1 MRKLLIVTVAA
12 FVLLSFQNNEKQ
24 ALYKDAKAPVN
35 ERVEDLLSRM
45 TLDEKVAQL
54 MCMWET
60 KKAFCDAKNNFD
72 VKKASVVL
80 ANGMGQIG
88 RPSEGKNAYETVV
101 FANAI
106 QKFLI
111 EKTRLGIPAMF
122 HEECLHGHAA
132 IDATSFSQPI
142 GLASTWNTELIHE
155 VFTLTAKEAR
165 VRGTHQALSPV
176 LDVAREP
183 RWGRVEETYG
193 EDPYLVKEMA
203 VTAVKAFQGN
213 LTNGLDNEH
222 VFSTLKHFVAHG
234 QPENGTNCAPVNVSN
249 RVLREVFMY
258 PFQKAIE
265 AGAESVMS
273 SYNEVDAVPSH
284 ANKWLLTE
292 VLRNEWK
299 FKGVVVSD
307 YYGIQELNNRHH
319 ITADTLKMADLAINA
334 GVTMELPE
342 PAVYPKL
349 KDLVKQGK
357 ISEKVIDEKV
367 RLVLR
372 HKFLSGAF
380 DHPYADPKKAQEI
393 VGSAQGD
400 ALSLKVGEE
409 TMVLLKNENSLAPL
423 DVKKYKTI
431 AVIGPNAKDTLL
443 GGYSGVPKHFVT
455 VLEGVKKLV
464 GAEAKVNYAE
474 GCKITLPGRWEDDKV
489 LLNSYEND
497 EKLIN
502 EAIVVAKNSDVII
515 LAIGGNEQTSREA
528 WNDNHMGDRS
538 HLDLLGRQMDLVKA
552 LEKTGKPIVVLLFN
566 GSPICINYISE
577 HIPTIFECWY
587 LGQES
592 GTAVANVLFGKVSP
606 SGKLPISIPRS
617 VGHIPSYY
625 NYKPSARRGYL
636 FDDVSSLYTF
646 GYGLSYSSFELGAPV
661 LSKNKIAT
669 DEKVTVSV
677 KVTNTGK
684 YEAKEVVQLYI
695 HDEECSVTR
704 PIKEL
709 KGFRKISLK
718 QGESRVVEFLLDK
731 ESFACWNIDMKYVV
745 EPGNFTIMTGT
756 SSLDKDLQKT
766 TLTVVEYK

>member
-1 MRKLLIVTVAA
+1 MRKMLFTGVLLISVVT
-12 FVLLSFQNNEKQ
+12 LSFRLKEKKEI
-24 ALYKDAKAPVN
+24 YKDPQAPVN
-35 ERVEDLLSRM
+35 ERVEDLLSKM
-45 TLDEKVAQL
+45 TLEEKVAQL
-54 MCMWET
+54 QCMWET
-60 KKAFCDAKNNFD
+60 KRNFCDARNNFD
-72 VKKASVVL
+72 PEKAAVVL

-88 RPSEGKNAYETVV
+88 RPSEGKNAYETAV

-111 EKTRLGIPAMF
+111 EKTRLGIPAIF

-142 GLASTWNTELIHE
+142 GLASTWNTALIHD

-165 VRGTHQALSPV
+165 ARGTHQALSPV

-203 VTAVKAFQGN
+203 VKAVKAFQGD
-213 LTNGLDNEH
+213 LSKGLDNEH

-234 QPENGTNCAPVNVSN
+234 QPENGTNCGPVNVSN

-265 AGAESVMS
+265 AGAESVMA

-284 ANKWLLTE
+284 ANKWLLSD
-292 VLRNEWK
+292 VLRDEWG

-307 YYGIQELNNRHH
+307 YYGVQELNNRHH
-319 ITADTLKMADLAINA
+319 ITADTLKMAQIALNA
-334 GVTMELPE
+334 GVTVELPE

-349 KDLVKQGK
+349 KDLVKKGL
-357 ISEKVIDEKV
+357 ISEKAIDDKV

-380 DHPYADPKKAQEI
+380 DHPYVDPKKAQDA
-393 VGSAQGD
+393 VGTAEGD
-400 ALSLKVGEE
+400 LLSLKAAEE

-423 DVKKYKTI
+423 DVQKYKTI

-455 VLEGVKKLV
+455 VYDGVKKLV
-464 GAEAKVNYAE
+464 GTAAKVEYAE
-474 GCKITLPGRWEDDKV
+474 GCKITLPGRWEDDVVKM
-489 LLNSYEND
+489 NSYEND

-502 EAIVVAKNSDVII
+502 EAVAVAQKSDVVI

-538 HLDLLGRQMDLVKA
+538 HLELLGRQMDLVKA

-566 GSPICINYISE
+566 GSPLSINYISE

-606 SGKLPISIPRS
+606 SGKLPISFPRS

-636 FDDVSSLYTF
+636 FDDVSPLYSF
-646 GYGLSYSSFELGAPV
+646 GYGLSYSSFEYGAPV
-661 LSKNKIAT
+661 LSKSKIAK
-669 DEKVTVSV
+669 DENVTVSV
-677 KVTNTGK
+677 TVKNTGQ

-704 PIKEL
+704 PVKEL
-709 KGFRKISLK
+709 KAFSKISLK
-718 QGESRVVEFLLDK
+718 AGESKTVDFVLDK
-731 ESFACWNIDMKYVV
+731 EAFACWNIDVKYVV
-745 EPGNFTIMTGT
+745 EPGAFTIMTGT
-756 SSLDKDLQKT
+756 SSMDKDLKKGR
-766 TLTVVEYK
+766 LMVE

>member
-1 MRKLLIVTVAA
+1 MKKILFIALAA
-12 FVLLSFQNNEKQ
+12 VLVLGFQNNEKSV
-24 ALYKDAKAPVN
+24 LYKDAKAPVN
-35 ERVEDLLSRM
+35 DRVEDLLKRM

-54 MCMWET
+54 ECMWET
-60 KKAFCDAKNNFD
+60 KRNFCDAKNNFD
-72 VKKASVVL
+72 PKKAALVL
-80 ANGMGQIG
+80 VNGIGQIG
-88 RPSEGKNAYETVV
+88 RPSEGKNAYETAV
-101 FANAI
+101 FSNAI

-142 GLASTWNTELIHE
+142 GLASTWNTQLIHD

-165 VRGTHQALSPV
+165 ARGTHQALSPV

-213 LTNGLDNEH
+213 LSNGLDNEH

-234 QPENGTNCAPVNVSN
+234 QPENGTNCGPVNVSN

-265 AGAESVMS
+265 AGAESVMA

-284 ANKWLLTE
+284 ANKWLLTD
-292 VLRNEWK
+292 VLRNEWG

-319 ITADTLKMADLAINA
+319 LTADTLKMAELAISA

-349 KDLVKQGK
+349 KELVKKGLL
-357 ISEKVIDEKV
+357 SEKVLDDKV

-380 DHPYADPKKAQEI
+380 DHPYVDAKKAQEI
-393 VGSAQGD
+393 VGSAEGD
-400 ALSLKVGEE
+400 VLSLKAAEE

-423 DVKKYKTI
+423 DVKKYKSI

-455 VLEGVKKLV
+455 VYDGVKKLV
-464 GAEAKVNYAE
+464 GSDAKVEYAE

-489 LLNSYEND
+489 QLNSYEND

-502 EAIVVAKNSDVII
+502 EAIAVAQKSDVII

-528 WNDNHMGDRS
+528 WSDTHMGDRS
-538 HLDLLGRQMDLVKA
+538 HLELLGRQMDLVKA

-592 GTAVANVLFGKVSP
+592 GTAVANVLFGKASP
-606 SGKLPISIPRS
+606 SGKLPISFPRS
-617 VGHIPSYY
+617 VGHIPSFY

-636 FDDVSSLYTF
+636 FDDVSPLYSF
-646 GYGLSYSSFELGAPV
+646 GYGLSYSTFELGAPV
-661 LSKNKIAT
+661 LSKSKIT
-669 DEKVTVSV
+669 RNESVTVSV

-684 YEAKEVVQLYI
+684 FEAMEVVQLYV
-695 HDEECSVTR
+695 HDEEATVTR

-709 KGFRKISLK
+709 KAFKKILLK
-718 QGESRVVEFLLDK
+718 AGETKTVDFALNK
-731 ESFACWNIDMKYVV
+731 EAFAYWNIDMKYVV
-745 EPGNFTIMTGT
+745 DAGNFTIMTGT
-756 SSLDKDLQKT
+756 SSLDKDLKKVV
-766 TLTVVEYK
+766 LTVMD